1 MPGHY
6 TPTAAA
12 ALVGISTSTLRN
24 YCTAFKVFLSPEAS
38 PAPGHER
45 KLSDLDIAILQ
56 RVKELRAQGMDTAGI
71 VDTLQTEDASTLQ
84 PYVDSVTTPQATVT
98 PPEPPQQPPA
108 PTQAIELY
116 GAILGHTA
124 ALQAR
129 MDALQAQQDSQAKA
143 ATGRVTL
150 FAVGV
155 LVGLAVALIVV
166 GVIWLGR

>member
-1 MPGHY
+1 MSGHY

-71 VDTLQTEDASTLQ
+71 VATLQTEDASTLQ
-84 PYVDSVTTPQATVT
+84 PYVDSTTTPQATVT
-98 PPEPPQQPPA
+98 PPEPPQQP
-108 PTQAIELY
+108 TQAIELY
-116 GAILGHTA
+116 SAILGHTA

-129 MDALQAQQDSQAKA
+129 MDALQAQQDSQAKQQV
-143 ATGRVTL
+143 GRITL